1 MELEARID
9 GALGKRP
16 ADLLVT
22 NGRIVNVFTQEI
34 INGDIAIVGDR
45 IVSVGVVPDGAK
57 GPETQV
63 LEAEERYV
71 VPGYVDAHFHVG
83 GSQLPVDELGVAMLE
98 RGTTSLATDLYEMY
112 AMYGLDGV
120 RTCIELAET
129 SGIKL
134 LFMAPLH
141 LLGLEKYGTFSHTPD
156 PEEFIE
162 MVGWAQTVAVNEPPP
177 FVVLRGNTDVLRVI
191 ETALSQRKV
200 FQGHAVGISGADLQG
215 YVTAGASSDHEAIE
229 AEEALEKL
237 RLGYRVMMREGSASR
252 DLDALAPLLSRYPAS
267 SRYFMV
273 CSDELEPKDFVAEG
287 HVDHKLR
294 RVVAAGIDPVV
305 AVQLATINIADY
317 FGLADD
323 IGSVTPGKR
332 ADILLL
338 EELSSFKPAVVIAN
352 GDVVARDGTYV
363 AERSRAAPPEELRSR
378 VVLAKEPEAA
388 DFALG
393 ATIENGQAE
402 VRVIGIVDGTLVS
415 DALTHTCEIRDG
427 EILADLA
434 SDVLKV
440 AVLER
445 HHGSGRTG
453 LGFMSGLKLGEGAV
467 AMTYCHVHHNL
478 LVVGAS
484 DEEIAA
490 AAREI
495 TRIGGGIVVV
505 RGEEIVQSLPLPTAG
520 ILGSGTLAEMHA
532 ALTDVEN
539 AIRSLGCELAA
550 PILSLSFS
558 VLPHIP
564 AYGLTDFGFYDTIAE
579 EFVDVVLSVQQ

>member
-34 INGDIAIVGDR
+34 IDGDVAMVGAR
-45 IVSVGVVPDGAK
+45 IVSVGLVPEGAK

-63 LEAEERYV
+63 LDAGGRYV

-83 GSQLPVDELGVAMLE
+83 GSQLPVDSLGVALLE
-98 RGTTSLATDLYEMY
+98 RGTTSLATDLYEIY
-112 AMYGLDGV
+112 AMYGVSGV
-120 RTCIELAET
+120 KTCIELAEA

-141 LLGLEKYGTFSHTPD
+141 LLGLEKYGTFSHAPN

-191 ETALSQRKV
+191 ETALAQRKV
-200 FQGHAVGISGADLQG
+200 FQGHAVGISGGDLQA
-215 YVTAGASSDHEAIE
+215 YVAAGASSDHEALE

-237 RLGYRVMMREGSASR
+237 RLGYRIIMREGSASR
-252 DLDALAPLLSRYPAS
+252 DLDALVSLLTEYPAS

-273 CSDELEPKDFVAEG
+273 CSDEMEPKDLVGEG

-305 AVQLATINIADY
+305 AVQLATINVADY
-317 FGLADD
+317 FGLADE
-323 IGSVTPGKR
+323 IGSITPGKR
-332 ADILLL
+332 ADILLVD
-338 EELSSFKPAVVIAN
+338 ELSSFKPSVVIAN
-352 GDVVARDGTYV
+352 GRVVARDGTYV
-363 AERSRAAPPEELRSR
+363 GERSLGAPPEELRSR
-378 VVLAKEPEAA
+378 VVLAKESEAA
-388 DFALG
+388 DFAV
-393 ATIENGQAE
+393 AAPADSGQAE

-427 EILADLA
+427 EILADLT
-434 SDVLKV
+434 SDILKV

-445 HHGSGRTG
+445 HHGSGRVG
-453 LGFMSGLKLGEGAV
+453 LGFMSGLKFGEGAV

-478 LVVGAS
+478 LLVGTS

-505 RGEEIVQSLPLPTAG
+505 RGEEIVESLPLPTAG
-520 ILGSGTLAEMHA
+520 ILGSGTLEEMHA

-564 AYGLTDFGFYDTIAE
+564 AYGLTDFGFYDTLAE
-579 EFVDVVLSVQQ
+579 EFVDVVLSIRQ